1 MTQAHCQVC
10 GHNRPHRVRT
20 IEVRN
25 IITVAE
31 ILRDAA
37 KLLHGNARHPIPRS
51 TLQRWRDRN
60 EFPKPIKTVGRHTE
74 LWDASEVRAW
84 LEQWHA
90 RHRGETGR

>member
-25 IITVAE
+25 IITVSE
-31 ILRDAA
+31 VLRDAG
-37 KLLHGNARHPIPRS
+37 KLFNGDARHPIPRS

-60 EFPKPIKTVGRHTE
+60 EFPRPVKKVGKRVE
-74 LWDASEVRAW
+74 LWDAAEVRAW
-84 LEQWHA
+84 MEQWHA
-90 RHRGETGR
+90 RHQRG